1 MRRLMEAGKQKNN
14 DDNDDNDDDDDDDR
28 CAIRKAQVSFT
39 GFG

>member
-1 MRRLMEAGKQKNN
+1 MEAGKQKNN